1 MEPQLHYRRWARIVL
16 GCVSIAMWGWALG
29 CVLTHSDDRA
39 LGVGLLALITVH
51 AIRIFED

>member
-1 MEPQLHYRRWARIVL
+1 MEPQLHYRRWARLVL

-39 LGVGLLALITVH
+39 LGVALLALITVH